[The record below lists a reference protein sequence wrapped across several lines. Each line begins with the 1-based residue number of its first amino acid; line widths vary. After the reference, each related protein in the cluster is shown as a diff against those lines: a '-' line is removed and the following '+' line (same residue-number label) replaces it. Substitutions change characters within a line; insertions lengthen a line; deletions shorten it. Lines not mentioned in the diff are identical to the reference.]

1 MRNGGGKTIAIGG
14 VLAALA
20 VVVMSLGTLVPGCT
34 YICPILCL
42 LMTLLVLK
50 VCGEKMAWT
59 WYAAVAILA
68 ALLSPD
74 KEAAGVFLV
83 LGYYPILKPR
93 LDKSRL
99 RWLWKLLLFN
109 GAVIALYAI
118 LIGLLGL
125 EAEGNSR
132 TAQSILLGVLLLLGN
147 AVFMVTDLLL
157 GVLEKRFF
165 RGRE

>member
-1 MRNGGGKTIAIGG
+1 MRNRTGKSVAIGG

-20 VVVMSLGTLVPGCT
+20 VVVMSLGTWIPGCT

-50 VCGEKMAWT
+50 TCGGRMAWT

-68 ALLSPD
+68 VLLSPD

-99 RWLWKLLLFN
+99 EWLWKLLLFN
-109 GAVIALYAI
+109 GAVIVLYAV

-125 EAEGNSR
+125 EAEGDTQ
-132 TAQSILLGVLLLLGN
+132 TARWIFLGVLLLLGN
-147 AVFMVTDLLL
+147 ATFVVTDFLL

-165 RGRE
+165 PGRK